1 VGRFFAQRL
10 THLLGVLVAVSVLV
24 FLLIHLSGDPIR
36 LLTPLDAKPEDI
48 ERVRR
53 LYGLDR
59 SIPAQYWDF
68 LRRAVR
74 GDLGE
79 SFRFQQPAMTLVLQ
93 RLPATALLALA
104 AVGVT
109 IAAGIPL
116 GVWIG
121 SRAGSAADWVV
132 SLATFICVSLPSFW
146 LGVLLILLFAD
157 RLRLLPSSG
166 FESARYLVLPA
177 LTLSVY
183 TTGLI
188 TRLVRADVN
197 AVLKQDFVRTARAKG
212 LNERAVLGRHALRNA
227 MISTVTV
234 LGLQLGNLLGG
245 SVVVEAVFAWPGVGW
260 LMLQGIQ
267 TRDLPLV
274 RAVVLVVGTA
284 FVLINLVV
292 DMLYLYLDPR
302 IRYDYGG

>member
-1 VGRFFAQRL
+1 MGRFLVQRL
-10 THLLGVLVAVSVLV
+10 AHLVWVLLAVSVLV
-24 FLLIHLSGDPIR
+24 FFLIHLSGDPIR
-36 LLTPLDAKPEDI
+36 LLTPLDAKPEDV

-53 LYGLDR
+53 LYGLDKP
-59 SIPAQYWDF
+59 IPAQYWDF
-68 LRRAVR
+68 VRRALR

-79 SFRFQQPAMTLVLQ
+79 SFRYQRPALELVLQ
-93 RLPATALLALA
+93 RLPSTAMLALA
-104 AVGVT
+104 T
-109 IAAGIPL
+109 IAVTAIVGIPL

-121 SRAGSAADWVV
+121 SRVGSLADWAV
-132 SLATFICVSLPSFW
+132 SLVTFVGISLPSFW

-166 FESARYLVLPA
+166 FESWQYLILPA
-177 LTLSVY
+177 ATLSVY

-188 TRLVRADVN
+188 TRLVRADVVQ
-197 AVLKQDFVRTARAKG
+197 VLRQDFIRTARAKG
-212 LNERAVLGRHALRNA
+212 LGEPLVLGRHALRNA

-284 FVLINLVV
+284 FVVINLVV
-292 DMLYLYLDPR
+292 DLLYLYLDPR
-302 IRYDYGG
+302 IRYDHGR

>member
-1 VGRFFAQRL
+1 VVRFFVGRLA
-10 THLLGVLVAVSVLV
+10 HLVWVLLAVSVLV

-36 LLTPLDAKPEDI
+36 LLTPLDAKPEDV

-59 SIPAQYWDF
+59 PLVIQYLSF
-68 LRRAVR
+68 LQNAAR

-79 SFRFQQPAMTLVLQ
+79 SFRFGQPAFTLVLQ

-104 AVGVT
+104 T
-109 IAAGIPL
+109 ITLTIVIGIPIGL
-116 GVWIG
+116 WAG
-121 SRAGSAADWVV
+121 SRAGRLADWIV
-132 SLATFICVSLPSFW
+132 SLITFVCISLPSFW

-157 RLRLLPSSG
+157 RLRLLPASG
-166 FESARYLVLPA
+166 FDSWRHIMLPA
-177 LTLSVY
+177 ATLAVY
-183 TTGLI
+183 TTALI
-188 TRLVRADVN
+188 TRLVRADIIDTLR
-197 AVLKQDFVRTARAKG
+197 ADFIRTARAKG
-212 LNERAVLGRHALRNA
+212 VAGRTVLARHALRNA
-227 MISTVTV
+227 LISTVTV

-267 TRDLPLV
+267 TRDLPVV

-284 FVLINLVV
+284 FVLINLAV
-292 DMLYLYLDPR
+292 DVLYLSLDPR
-302 IRYDYGG
+302 IRYDHGG

>member
-1 VGRFFAQRL
+1 MGRFLVQRL
-10 THLLGVLVAVSVLV
+10 AHLVWVLLAVSILV

-36 LLTPLDAKPEDI
+36 LLTPLDAKPEDV

-53 LYGLDR
+53 LYGLDKP
-59 SIPAQYWDF
+59 IPAQYWDF
-68 LRRAVR
+68 VRRALR

-79 SFRFQQPAMTLVLQ
+79 SFRYQQPALELVLQ
-93 RLPATALLALA
+93 RLPSTAMLALA
-104 AVGVT
+104 T
-109 IAAGIPL
+109 IAVTAFVGIPV

-121 SRAGSAADWVV
+121 SRVGSLADWAV
-132 SLATFICVSLPSFW
+132 SLATFVGISLPSFW

-166 FESARYLVLPA
+166 FESWQYLILPA
-177 LTLSVY
+177 ATLSVY

-188 TRLVRADVN
+188 TRLVRADVVQ
-197 AVLKQDFVRTARAKG
+197 VLRQDFIRTARAKG
-212 LNERAVLGRHALRNA
+212 LGEPLVLGRHALRNA

-284 FVLINLVV
+284 FVVINLVV
-292 DMLYLYLDPR
+292 DLVYLYLDPR
-302 IRYDYGG
+302 IRYDHGR

>member
-1 VGRFFAQRL
+1 VGRFFAQRVS
-10 THLLGVLVAVSVLV
+10 HLLGVLVAVSVLV

-109 IAAGIPL
+109 ITVGIPL

-121 SRAGSAADWVV
+121 SRAGSVADWIV
-132 SLATFICVSLPSFW
+132 SLVTFVFVSLPSFW

-166 FESARYLVLPA
+166 FESSWHIVLPA

-188 TRLVRADVN
+188 TRLVRADVH

-274 RAVVLVVGTA
+274 RAVVLVVGAA

-302 IRYDYGG
+302 IRYDRGG

>member
-1 VGRFFAQRL
+1 MGRFLVQRL
-10 THLLGVLVAVSVLV
+10 VHLIWVLLAVSILV

-53 LYGLDR
+53 LYGLDKP
-59 SIPAQYWDF
+59 IPAQYWDF
-68 LRRAVR
+68 VRRALR

-79 SFRFQQPAMTLVLQ
+79 SFRYQRPALELVLQ
-93 RLPATALLALA
+93 RLPSTAMLAL
-104 AVGVT
+104 VT
-109 IAAGIPL
+109 ITVTAIVGIPV

-121 SRAGSAADWVV
+121 SRVGSLADWAV
-132 SLATFICVSLPSFW
+132 SLATFVGISLPSFW

-166 FESARYLVLPA
+166 FESWQYLILPA
-177 LTLSVY
+177 ATLSVY

-188 TRLVRADVN
+188 TRLVRADVVH
-197 AVLKQDFVRTARAKG
+197 VLRQDFIRTARAKG
-212 LNERAVLGRHALRNA
+212 LGEPLVLGRHALRNA

-284 FVLINLVV
+284 FVVINLAV
-292 DMLYLYLDPR
+292 DLLYLYLDPR
-302 IRYDYGG
+302 IRYDHGR

>member
-1 VGRFFAQRL
+1 MARFFAQRL
-10 THLLGVLVAVSVLV
+10 AHLLGVLLAVSVLV

-93 RLPATALLALA
+93 RLPATALLALG

-121 SRAGSAADWVV
+121 SRAAKPQHRGQGNSAELIGTLAPTHDSGE
-132 SLATFICVSLPSFW
+132 SLSRRLTQSF
-146 LGVLLILLFAD
+146 
-157 RLRLLPSSG
+157 
-166 FESARYLVLPA
+166 
-177 LTLSVY
+177 
-183 TTGLI
+183 
-188 TRLVRADVN
+188 
-197 AVLKQDFVRTARAKG
+197 
-212 LNERAVLGRHALRNA
+212 
-227 MISTVTV
+227 M
-234 LGLQLGNLLGG
+234 
-245 SVVVEAVFAWPGVGW
+245 
-260 LMLQGIQ
+260 LM
-267 TRDLPLV
+267 T
-274 RAVVLVVGTA
+274 
-284 FVLINLVV
+284 
-292 DMLYLYLDPR
+292 
-302 IRYDYGG
+302 

>member
-1 VGRFFAQRL
+1 MGPFLAQRL
-10 THLLGVLVAVSVLV
+10 SHLIGVLLAVSVLV

-53 LYGLDR
+53 LYGLDKP
-59 SIPAQYWDF
+59 IAVQYWDF

-79 SFRFQQPAMTLVLQ
+79 SFRFQQPALALVLQ
-93 RLPATALLALA
+93 RLPATALLALVT
-104 AVGVT
+104 VGIT

-121 SRAGSAADWVV
+121 SRAGSAADWIV
-132 SLATFICVSLPSFW
+132 SLATFIFISLPSFW

-157 RLRLLPSSG
+157 RLRLLPASG
-166 FESARYLVLPA
+166 FDSWANLVLPG
-177 LTLSVY
+177 LTLSLY

-212 LNERAVLGRHALRNA
+212 LGERTVLGRHALRNA

-234 LGLQLGNLLGG
+234 LGLQVGNLLGG

-284 FVLINLVV
+284 FVLINLLV
-292 DMLYLYLDPR
+292 DLLYLYLDPR
-302 IRYDYGG
+302 IRYDHGG

>member
-1 VGRFFAQRL
+1 MGRFLVQRL
-10 THLLGVLVAVSVLV
+10 AHLVWVLLAVSVLV

-53 LYGLDR
+53 LYGLDKP
-59 SIPAQYWDF
+59 IPLQYLDF
-68 LRRAVR
+68 VRRALR

-79 SFRFQQPAMTLVLQ
+79 SFRYQRPAFELVLQ
-93 RLPATALLALA
+93 RLPSTAMLAL
-104 AVGVT
+104 VT
-109 IAAGIPL
+109 IAVTALVGVPV

-121 SRAGSAADWVV
+121 SRVGSLADWAV
-132 SLATFICVSLPSFW
+132 SLATFVCISLPSFW

-166 FESARYLVLPA
+166 FESWRHLILPA
-177 LTLSVY
+177 ATLSVY

-188 TRLVRADVN
+188 TRLVRADVVH
-197 AVLKQDFVRTARAKG
+197 VLRQDFIRTARAKG
-212 LNERAVLGRHALRNA
+212 LGESLVLGRHALRNA
-227 MISTVTV
+227 MISAVTV

-274 RAVVLVVGTA
+274 RAVVLVVGSA

-292 DMLYLYLDPR
+292 DLLYLYLDPR
-302 IRYDYGG
+302 IRYDHGR